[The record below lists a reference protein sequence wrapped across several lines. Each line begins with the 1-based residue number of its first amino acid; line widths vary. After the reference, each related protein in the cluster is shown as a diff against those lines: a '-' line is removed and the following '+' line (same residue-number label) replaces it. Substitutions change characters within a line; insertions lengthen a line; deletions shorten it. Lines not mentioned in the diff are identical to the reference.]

1 MHKEADMELHEL
13 SQIIQSKRKEQG
25 YTQKELASLCALSTR
40 TLATIENG
48 FEVDVGIQKVMM
60 TLDIL
65 GYELD
70 IRPKKR
76 PLTLDELNRQNNE
89 RA

>member
-1 MHKEADMELHEL
+1 MELQEL

-25 YTQKELASLCALSTR
+25 YTQNELAKLCAISTR

-48 FEVDVGIQKVMM
+48 FEIDVGIQKVMM
-60 TLDIL
+60 KLDIF
-65 GYELD
+65 GYGLN

-76 PLTLDELNRQNNE
+76 PLTLDKLNRQNHE

>member
-1 MHKEADMELHEL
+1 MELQEL

-25 YTQKELASLCALSTR
+25 YTQNELAKLCAISTR
-40 TLATIENG
+40 TLATVENG
-48 FEVDVGIQKVMM
+48 FEVDVGIQKVMIV
-60 TLDIL
+60 LDIL

-70 IRPKKR
+70 VRPKKR